1 VIGGCH
7 HVSEDRINA
16 AVQMD
21 GICRKRK
28 LRHLIDE
35 HGGFAAKDIPISLID
50 TIVCFTTAN
59 GGKIK
64 RTMDKGITMGKIDP
78 TMNQD

>member
-21 GICRKRK
+21 GIRQKSK
-28 LRHLIDE
+28 LSHLIDE
-35 HGGFAAKDIPISLID
+35 HGGFAAKDIPISMID
-50 TIVCFTTAN
+50 TIACFAPTN

-64 RTMDKGITMGKIDP
+64 RTVNKVITVGKIDP
-78 TMNQD
+78 TINWD

>member
-1 VIGGCH
+1 MIGGCH
-7 HVSEDRINA
+7 HVSEDRINT

-21 GICRKRK
+21 GIRPKSK

-50 TIVCFTTAN
+50 TIACFTPAN
-59 GGKIK
+59 GGKNK
-64 RTMDKGITMGKIDP
+64 RTMDKGITVGKIDP
-78 TMNQD
+78 TTNRD